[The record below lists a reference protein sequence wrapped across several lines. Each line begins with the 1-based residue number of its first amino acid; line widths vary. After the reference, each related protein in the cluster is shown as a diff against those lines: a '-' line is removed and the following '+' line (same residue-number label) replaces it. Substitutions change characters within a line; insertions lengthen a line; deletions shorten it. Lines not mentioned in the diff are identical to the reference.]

1 MPLPAPARTEA
12 LPAGARRALAFVIV
26 VAHLGVWW
34 ALATSRPA
42 SPMASAGAPL
52 EVMLISAPLSR
63 PSIVA
68 LPHPPSLALPAAPRI
83 AEPAITFA
91 AETTQAATRSEPA
104 EVGSAAA
111 SPPIVVE
118 APPAPRA
125 VPPSALRYV
134 LPPSPD
140 YPAASRRL
148 GESGTVLL
156 RVVVDTQGRPKRI
169 ALQRS
174 SGFARLDEQALAAM
188 RQARFAPCTEHGM
201 PIECESSAAL
211 AYDLEN

>member
-1 MPLPAPARTEA
+1 MPMPAPARTEA

-63 PSIVA
+63 PSIIP

-83 AEPAITFA
+83 AEPAITFT
-91 AETTQAATRSEPA
+91 AETTQ
-104 EVGSAAA
+104 
-111 SPPIVVE
+111 
-118 APPAPRA
+118 
-125 VPPSALRYV
+125 
-134 LPPSPD
+134 
-140 YPAASRRL
+140 
-148 GESGTVLL
+148 
-156 RVVVDTQGRPKRI
+156 